1 MNDIF
6 IHPTAVIDQGAA
18 IGSGTKVWHFCH
30 VMADASVGNE
40 CILGQNVFVAD
51 GVVIGDH
58 CKIENN
64 VSLFK
69 GVICENDVF
78 VGPCVAFTNVKT
90 PRAFIERK
98 ESFLKT
104 HIGCGAYI
112 GANATIVCG
121 ISIGKYALIAAG
133 AVVTRNVA
141 PYELVAGVP
150 ARHMGFVSKRGCLL
164 SFDSSGC
171 AVCPESGAR
180 YQLINGIVYPESI

>member
-69 GVICENDVF
+69 GVICELSL
-78 VGPCVAFTNVKT
+78 
-90 PRAFIERK
+90 I
-98 ESFLKT
+98 
-104 HIGCGAYI
+104 HI
-112 GANATIVCG
+112 
-121 ISIGKYALIAAG
+121 
-133 AVVTRNVA
+133 
-141 PYELVAGVP
+141 
-150 ARHMGFVSKRGCLL
+150 
-164 SFDSSGC
+164 
-171 AVCPESGAR
+171 
-180 YQLINGIVYPESI
+180 